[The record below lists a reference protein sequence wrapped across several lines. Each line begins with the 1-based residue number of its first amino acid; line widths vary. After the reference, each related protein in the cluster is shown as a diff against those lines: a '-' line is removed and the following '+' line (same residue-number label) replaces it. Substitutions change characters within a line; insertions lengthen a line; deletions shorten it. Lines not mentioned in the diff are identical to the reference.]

1 MPPWLIVLLAVSFV
15 LYTDDYVIAG
25 ILPEIATD
33 LGVTEGQAG
42 QLVTAFSATVAVAAP
57 VAAVAL
63 ARVPPRRLFL
73 VALII
78 FAGANLGAVVA
89 SSFGV
94 LMVLRMVAAAAAA
107 SVTPA
112 IFAFAASHAPAGK
125 TGRYLATVSL
135 GVTGSIALGVPL
147 GTWIGGAF
155 GWRATFLA
163 VAVAGMLA
171 LIGVLL
177 TVPGGGRGDR
187 SPRLSEQL
195 RSLTRAPIAVS
206 LAANCLLMAGTMM
219 VLTYLAPYLSAT
231 AGAGVEER
239 GVAFGLSGF
248 AGMAGIW
255 LGGQVA
261 DRWGPGRALFF
272 GIGVIIAAM
281 VAMWAMWAFRP
292 VPIWLVLIV
301 TTVWGGM
308 AFWNSPAIQMRLH
321 TLAGPLAG
329 QALALN
335 ASGTYLGIAFG
346 AAVGGVVLTEAG
358 PGILPLAAAGFGLA
372 ALILLE
378 LVRRSPPAGRTRNS
392 DETPPV
398 GEPSHGS
405 KSSNHGNES
414 HQRNSSRHTENT
426 GE

>member
-1 MPPWLIVLLAVSFV
+1 MMPPWLIVLLAVSFV

-94 LMVLRMVAAAAAA
+94 LMVLRVVAAAAAA

-171 LIGVLL
+171 LISVLL
-177 TVPGGGRGDR
+177 TVPGGGRGER
-187 SPRLSEQL
+187 APRLSEQL

-231 AGAGVEER
+231 AGVGVEER

-281 VAMWAMWAFRP
+281 VALWGMWTARP
-292 VPIWLVLIV
+292 MPIGLVLVV

-335 ASGTYLGIAFG
+335 TSGTYLGIAFG
-346 AAVGGVVLTEAG
+346 AAVGGVVLSAAG
-358 PGILPLAAAGFGLA
+358 PGVLPLAAAGFGLA
-372 ALILLE
+372 ALLLLE
-378 LVRRSPPAGRTRNS
+378 VVRR
-392 DETPPV
+392 TPPSS
-398 GEPSHGS
+398 EAWNSGS
-405 KSSNHGNES
+405 TSPQSNLS
-414 HQRNSSRHTENT
+414 TPTDNT
-426 GE
+426 GD